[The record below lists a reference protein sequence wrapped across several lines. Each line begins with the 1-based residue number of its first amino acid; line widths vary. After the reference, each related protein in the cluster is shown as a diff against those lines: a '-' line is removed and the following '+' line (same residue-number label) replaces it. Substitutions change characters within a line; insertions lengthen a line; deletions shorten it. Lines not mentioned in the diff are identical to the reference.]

1 MSNTYLTTE
10 ELAERIKYNPRTIRN
25 DLKDHVLLEGR
36 HYIRP
41 FGQRKILF
49 IWEAIEEDMHK
60 ASQASPFSAALGAK
74 ENVSADDVQQL
85 FH

>member
-1 MSNTYLTTE
+1 MNMTYLTTE
-10 ELAERIKYNPRTIRN
+10 ELSERIKYNARTIRN
-25 DLKDHVLLEGR
+25 DLKDSVLLEGR

-49 IWEAIEEDMHK
+49 IWEHIEEDMHL
-60 ASQASPFSAALGAK
+60 ASQASPFAVDASSPI
-74 ENVSADDVQQL
+74 ENVQKL

>member
-1 MSNTYLTTE
+1 MKMTYITTN
-10 ELAERIKYNPRTIRN
+10 ELAELIKYDARTIRN
-25 DLKDHVLLEGR
+25 DLKDNVLLEGR

-49 IWEAIEEDMHK
+49 LWENIQEDMHK
-60 ASQASPFSAALGAK
+60 ASKSSPFSSMNDELQT
-74 ENVSADDVQQL
+74 SDDVKSL

>member
-1 MSNTYLTTE
+1 MEITYLTTN
-10 ELAERIKYNPRTIRN
+10 ELSERIKYDARTIRN
-25 DLKDHVLLEGR
+25 DLKDNVLLEGR

-49 IWEAIEEDMHK
+49 IWEHIQEDMHQ
-60 ASQASPFSAALGAK
+60 ASNASPFASLSV
-74 ENVSADDVQQL
+74 ESMTSSDVANL

>member
-25 DLKDHVLLEGR
+25 QLKDTIFFENV

-41 FGQRKILF
+41 FGKRKILF
-49 IWEAIEEDMHK
+49 VWERIEEDMCK
-60 ASQASPFSAALGAK
+60 PTMSLINGMAL
-74 ENVSADDVQQL
+74 Q
-85 FH
+85 

>member
-1 MSNTYLTTE
+1 MKMTYITTN
-10 ELAERIKYNPRTIRN
+10 ELAGLIKYDARTIRN

-49 IWEAIEEDMHK
+49 LWENIQEDMHK
-60 ASQASPFSAALGAK
+60 ASDSSPFASMKNESQVA
-74 ENVSADDVQQL
+74 EDVKSL